1 MTIVDLVTTII
12 LVIILVALTVALVTY
27 VTRRVQRAHREE
39 PDSSREQGFWYFVR
53 YSPETRSERRP

>member
-27 VTRRVQRAHREE
+27 VTRRVQRAPHEE
-39 PDSSREQGFWYFVR
+39 TESSREQGFWYFVR
-53 YSPETRSERRP
+53 YSPQTRSDRRP